1 MFQPRTAR
9 WSFRASIVAGDVRRS
24 RSYVERAKR
33 DRLIARRRD
42 RIKIAVSRPLRISLR
57 VDKITKL
64 QRLISA
70 RYSRTIVSKGV
81 LCHFLFLFVPTSR
94 VAHHRW
100 TWSSSSSSLFDRWIV
115 WTSISEFDPLT
126 DPHRRRFCT
135 WLDLLAAR
143 QPRSTSVVVL
153 DALSR
158 WWWWWWWWCMDLFST
173 DLLRILSRPWAPPS
187 LSIPVSLRLLLSSL
201 SLSLSRVL
209 FVSPSLGF
217 SLSGLPCAVS
227 LHPTLTYPSTCLPR
241 RCTPSLPS
249 ANPTHTITYTRT
261 IFPIPTYRAPSLPSA
276 RVFFI
281 YSAIPRSNATLRTR
295 WNARLFRP
303 RLFEIVVSRANLC
316 TGLAAVFPTGLA
328 PWPFVTFAADFV
340 GHARRDR
347 LVKSTRITTAL
358 LLLSLP
364 HLPASPSFSRPLPF
378 SSLSSP
384 RSPPTPL
391 PPPSPS
397 PCLLYLLLFH
407 RVRCLVLS
415 D

>member
-1 MFQPRTAR
+1 M
-9 WSFRASIVAGDVRRS
+9 
-24 RSYVERAKR
+24 
-33 DRLIARRRD
+33 
-42 RIKIAVSRPLRISLR
+42 
-57 VDKITKL
+57 
-64 QRLISA
+64 
-70 RYSRTIVSKGV
+70 

-100 TWSSSSSSLFDRWIV
+100 TWSSSSSSLFDHWIV
-115 WTSISEFDPLT
+115 RTSISEFDPLT
-126 DPHRRRFCT
+126 DPHRRRFRT

-143 QPRSTSVVVL
+143 QLRSTSVVVL

-158 WWWWWWWWCMDLFST
+158 WWWRWWWWCMDLFST
-173 DLLRILSRPWAPPS
+173 DFLRILSHPWAPPS
-187 LSIPVSLRLLLSSL
+187 LSIPVSLRPPL
-201 SLSLSRVL
+201 SLFSLSRLL

-227 LHPTLTYPSTCLPR
+227 LRPTLTYPSTCLPR

-261 IFPIPTYRAPSLPSA
+261 IFPIPTYRASSLPSA

-295 WNARLFRP
+295 WYARLFRP
-303 RLFEIVVSRANLC
+303 RLFEIAVSRANSC
-316 TGLAAVFPTGLA
+316 TGLAAVFPTGPA
-328 PWPFVTFAADFV
+328 PWPSVTFVADFV

-364 HLPASPSFSRPLPF
+364 HLPRRRHSRGLCRFLLFLPLVRP
-378 SSLSSP
+378 
-384 RSPPTPL
+384 
-391 PPPSPS
+391 
-397 PCLLYLLLFH
+397 LLLFLPLLPSASSTCCSFIAH
-407 RVRCLVLS
+407 GVSFCRTNVTRNVISAGSCPSLDRICTS
-415 D
+415 